1 MTTEPLNKFV
11 EASLKRADECLKG
24 ARILLKEGEL
34 HGAVSRAYYGV
45 FHAVKAILYTKGI
58 KAKTHSGARALFGEH
73 IIKPGVMGKEFAD
86 ILGNLFNARQ
96 LSDYEVYAELDR
108 DEVQRLL
115 AQGGKFLGAVKEILG
130 RE

>member
-11 EASLKRADECLKG
+11 EASLKRANECLKG
-24 ARILLKEGEL
+24 AEILFREGEL

-45 FHAVKAILYTKGI
+45 FHAAKAILHTKGV

-73 IIKPGVMGKEFAD
+73 VIRSGIMGEEFAD
-86 ILGNLFNARQ
+86 ILRDVFNARQ

-108 DEVQRLL
+108 DEVQKLL
-115 AQGGKFLGAVKEILG
+115 TQADKFVGTVNEILG
-130 RE
+130 RQ